1 MERNSQETE
10 RIIAEAKQEKIRY
23 LDEAHAANRKVT
35 ELQTRLKLVEN
46 RLAEKEAMIRA
57 YQGQKSKLS
66 WGVMWAIVSMYCSL
80 AVYGSTN
87 SYGSYN
93 LSSDSFALNSLGA
106 YNSQASYD
114 VSNNSFDV
122 TTTASLLDTTGY
134 CPNVSS
140 SFTSNYGQTNPSFN
154 QSSINLQTA
163 GGNSYS
169 SPSSSS
175 NYSTNYGTSDH
186 TNIYDSKNFD
196 AQRKSID
203 DQLKQLDE
211 QLLSKVS
218 ELMVEKQSNLL
229 LKARAAA
236 VAAANK
242 GSTNSVAASSRASA
256 SGATSSSSS
265 VDSNG
270 NLLTDHCVLANSCA
284 SNNSA
289 SSSKVSSER
298 KPMSKTISTPAI
310 NAAVG
315 AAPNVPKLPKKAT
328 SVSSVKKLIA
338 SSCKNISSPSSSS
351 EQETFY

>member
-1 MERNSQETE
+1 M
-10 RIIAEAKQEKIRY
+10 
-23 LDEAHAANRKVT
+23 NRVLT
-35 ELQTRLKLVEN
+35 N
-46 RLAEKEAMIRA
+46 
-57 YQGQKSKLS
+57 LS
-66 WGVMWAIVSMYCSL
+66 NFL
-80 AVYGSTN
+80 VYGSTN

-93 LSSDSFALNSLGA
+93 LSNDSFALNPLGV
-106 YNSQASYD
+106 YNSQVSYD

-122 TTTASLLDTTGY
+122 ATTASLLDPSGY
-134 CPNVSS
+134 GPNVSS

-154 QSSINLQTA
+154 KSSINLQTA

-175 NYSTNYGTSDH
+175 NYSTNYGASEH
-186 TNIYDSKNFD
+186 TTIYDSKNFD

-218 ELMVEKQSNLL
+218 ELSMAEKQSNLL

-236 VAAANK
+236 MAAAK
-242 GSTNSVAASSRASA
+242 GSTSSVAASSRASA

-270 NLLTDHCVLANSCA
+270 NLLTGHSVLANSV
-284 SNNSA
+284 SNHPA
-289 SSSKVSSER
+289 KVSTGD
-298 KPMSKTISTPAI
+298 KKHMSKTSSTPAI
-310 NAAVG
+310 NATSS
-315 AAPNVPKLPKKAT
+315 AAPNVPKLPKKAAA
-328 SVSSVKKLIA
+328 VSSVKKLAA